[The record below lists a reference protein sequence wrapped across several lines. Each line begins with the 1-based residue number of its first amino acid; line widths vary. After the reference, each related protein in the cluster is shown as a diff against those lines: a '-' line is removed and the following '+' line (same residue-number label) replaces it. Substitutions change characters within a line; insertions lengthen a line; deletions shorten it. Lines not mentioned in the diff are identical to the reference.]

1 MSTSPYNNL
10 LIKVDHK
17 NYFFTVEEF
26 HSNPVPAYTV
36 MVISE
41 RTLDNSFD
49 PLPKYDHQYIAVDE
63 GYTATSHMIQPLQ
76 VKMNMYVLTCV
87 IPDSEERK
95 KVVQYFRDTAIKQQK
110 EG

>member
-1 MSTSPYNNL
+1 MSTAPYKNL
-10 LIKVDHK
+10 SIKVDNK

-26 HSNPVPAYTV
+26 HSNPVPAHTI

-41 RTLDNSFD
+41 RTLDDSFH

-76 VKMNMYVLTCV
+76 VKMNTFILTCV
-87 IPDSEERK
+87 IPDREERK